1 MKLFNR
7 NFQKGDLTEQT
18 YLPGNPDRG
27 WYQLFT
33 FSLDEGVDLLKLQ
46 ESINKEDSLV
56 LVLFDI
62 GCYRDRDLDEA
73 AMQYMREILQFFL
86 AQNKEIILRVAY
98 DHEGK
103 ALEREP
109 SLFAQVKS
117 HALKIREL
125 MEEFGSSIF
134 VFQGVL
140 TGNWGEMHSSRF
152 MEKENLREL
161 MAILTSGVGE
171 DTFFATRKPSQI
183 RTVYTE
189 SALFSQGNFG
199 EELHGKV
206 RPIGLFD
213 DAILGSDTDYGTFGS
228 AGAPDT
234 DWENAWNREKELGFI
249 EKISR
254 EAPVGGETIYGDG
267 YGASLTQDRLL
278 AELRRLHLTYLNRMY
293 DRTVLDDWM
302 RHNYTGRGPWMG
314 ISMYDYIG
322 AHLGYRFL
330 VRDVRIS
337 IMGKSDSEKACEVI
351 VDIENVGF
359 AKMYTEAEV
368 TLQYLAGNGEKGS
381 KKLTCDLRQI
391 DSGKKMS
398 FTAIIGLFQNAAISY
413 AFYLTARRKRDGR
426 VIYFA
431 NKMVGDS
438 VYLGYIR

>member
-27 WYQLFT
+27 WYQLYT

-46 ESINKEDSLV
+46 ESVNREDSLV

-73 AMQYMREILQFFL
+73 AMQYMREILKFFL
-86 AQNKEIILRVAY
+86 SQNKEIILRIAY

-103 ALEREP
+103 AMEREP
-109 SLFAQVKS
+109 SLFAQVKN

-140 TGNWGEMHSSRF
+140 IGNWGEMHSSHF
-152 MEKENLREL
+152 SEKERLREL
-161 MAILTSGVGE
+161 MAILTSGVAE
-171 DTFFATRKPSQI
+171 DTFFATRKPSQLRCI
-183 RTVYTE
+183 YGE
-189 SALFSQGNFG
+189 SALFEPVESGESLQGRV
-199 EELHGKV
+199 HPV
-206 RPIGLFD
+206 GLFD
-213 DAILGSDTDYGTFGS
+213 DAILGSVTDYGTFGP
-228 AGAPDT
+228 AGTPDT
-234 DWENAWNREKELGFI
+234 DWESAWSREKELGFI
-249 EKISR
+249 ERISM

-267 YGASLTQDRLL
+267 YGASLSQEKLL
-278 AELRRLHLTYLNRMY
+278 ADLRRLHLTYLNRMY

-302 RHNYTGRGPWMG
+302 RHNYSGRGPWMG

-337 IMGKSDSEKACEVI
+337 LMGKSDSEKACEVI

-359 AKMYTEAEV
+359 AKLYTEAEV

-431 NKMVGDS
+431 NKMVGES
-438 VYLGYIR
+438 VYLGYIK